1 MIDIR
6 DYSLEE
12 KEKHYKEKYDFI
24 YNVGRTHKV
33 IRNIF
38 NINNNKKPNPH
49 NFIVLES
56 YEVIR
61 KAILNNVRFEYLVV
75 CPEEAYTPEAQKIV
89 DEVLSLCK
97 EGYVVS
103 KKTFESIMEKKN
115 SFGVIVVAKFPL
127 VNLDDFK
134 IKENMKIVVLDGLE
148 IQGNVGTIIRSADG
162 AGVDLVILTNKR
174 IRISHPKFI
183 KSSMGTCLNIPIV
196 VGEMSEVLKWLS
208 KNNFNIY
215 LTDTRAKKNYFED
228 NYEGNVAIVAGSERY
243 GIMKKWYEAEN
254 VKLVKI
260 PMLGQADSLN
270 VGVATSIIIYEVLN
284 KKDYSK

>member
-12 KEKHYKEKYDFI
+12 KENHYKEKYKYI

-89 DEVLSLCK
+89 DEVLTLCK

-196 VGEMSEVLKWLS
+196 VGEMSEVHKWLS